1 MNITFLRNRF
11 EILEEQE
18 KDNINILLESEAKLD
33 SPFSVGKFMIKCYCT
48 GYTLNRIQTEEGLL
62 LCVREDLLCTILN
75 EHIFEKSME
84 IRRN

>member
-1 MNITFLRNRF
+1 
-11 EILEEQE
+11 
-18 KDNINILLESEAKLD
+18 
-33 SPFSVGKFMIKCYCT
+33 MIKCYCT